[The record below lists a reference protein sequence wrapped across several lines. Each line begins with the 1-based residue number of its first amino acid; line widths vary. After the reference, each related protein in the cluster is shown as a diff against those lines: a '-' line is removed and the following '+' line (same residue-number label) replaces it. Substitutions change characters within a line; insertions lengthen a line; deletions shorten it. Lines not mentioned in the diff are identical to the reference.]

1 MPYDPMNNDTISAV
15 STPFGKAGIGIIRI
29 SGSRAEEIVK
39 KIFRP
44 GKSIR
49 TLESHRLYLGRLIDP
64 SSGQM
69 IDEVLLSLMKGPN
82 SYTRED
88 VVEIN
93 SHSGHI
99 LLSKI
104 LQIVI
109 NEGAR
114 PARPGEFTF
123 RAFANGRIDLTQA
136 EAIVDLINSRSE
148 RGLLL
153 ASRQIRGELRDRV
166 RELRTKLIEILARIE
181 AAIDFPDDEPGL
193 LPREETARFIE
204 GDIIEPINRFIAA
217 YTRRKIWME
226 GIDTVIAGRVNAGK
240 SSLLNRLINEERAI
254 VTSVPGT
261 TRDIIESTIHMK
273 GIPFRLMDTAGIRE
287 GKGKIERIGIRRS
300 EQKLEEADLALILID
315 QSRPLNKDDLRILSR
330 ADSGKSLIV
339 INKIDLPS
347 RLDEAELSRLIN
359 GMSVVR
365 ISTLTG
371 EGIEVLL
378 NTIPDKVMEKDPDS
392 ISLSPAPNI
401 RHKTALTKALNN
413 FSRAVDNIRQGLPM
427 DIIAMDIRE
436 GADILA
442 EITGETTNEDI
453 YEKIFSEFCLGK

>member
-29 SGSRAEEIVK
+29 SGSRAEEIAG
-39 KIFRP
+39 KIFNP
-44 GKSIR
+44 AKSVR
-49 TLESHRLYLGRLIDP
+49 ALESHRLYLGGLIDP
-64 SSGQM
+64 SNGQM
-69 IDEVLLSLMKGPN
+69 IDEVLLSIMKSPN

-109 NEGAR
+109 DQGAR

-123 RAFANGRIDLTQA
+123 RAFSNGRIDLTQA

-153 ASRQIRGELRDRV
+153 ASRQIRGELRDKV
-166 RELRTKLIEILARIE
+166 KELRTKLIEVLARVE
-181 AAIDFPDDEPGL
+181 AAIDFPEEEPGL
-193 LPREETARFIE
+193 LPREETVRFIE
-204 GDIIEPINRFIAA
+204 SDVIEPINRFIAA
-217 YTRRKIWME
+217 YTRRKMWME

-287 GKGKIERIGIRRS
+287 GRGKIERLGIRLS

-315 QSRPLNKDDLRILSR
+315 QSRPLNQDDLRIISKAKR
-330 ADSGKSLIV
+330 DKGLIV
-339 INKIDLPS
+339 INKMDLPS
-347 RLDEAELSRLIN
+347 RLDESELNRLIN
-359 GMSVVR
+359 GMTVVR

-371 EGIEVLL
+371 EGLDDL
-378 NTIPDKVMEKDPDS
+378 MNAIPEKVMENDPDS
-392 ISLSPAPNI
+392 VSLSPAPNI
-401 RHKTALTKALNN
+401 RHKNALTKALGN
-413 FSRAVDNIRQGLPM
+413 FNHAVENMRHGMPM
-427 DIIAMDIRE
+427 DIVAMDIRE
-436 GADILA
+436 GTDTLA
-442 EITGETTNEDI
+442 EITGETADEDI
-453 YEKIFSEFCLGK
+453 YDKIFSEFCLGK

>member
-1 MPYDPMNNDTISAV
+1 MPYEPMNNDTIAAV
-15 STPFGKAGIGIIRI
+15 STPFGKAGIGIIRV
-29 SGSRAEEIVK
+29 SGPRAEEIAK

-44 GKSIR
+44 GNPFLA
-49 TLESHRLYLGRLIDP
+49 LESHRLYLGQITDP

-69 IDEVLLSLMKGPN
+69 IDEVLLSFMKAPH
-82 SYTRED
+82 SYTKED

-93 SHSGHI
+93 SHSGHT

-104 LQIVI
+104 LQIIV
-109 NEGAR
+109 EQGAR
-114 PARPGEFTF
+114 MARPGEFTF

-136 EAIVDLINSRSE
+136 EAVMDLINSRSE

-166 RELRTKLIEILARIE
+166 KELRTGLIEILARIE
-181 AAIDFPDDEPGL
+181 AAIDFPEDEPGML
-193 LPREETARFIE
+193 SREETAGFIE
-204 GDIIEPINRFIAA
+204 KDIIEPVNRFISA
-217 YTRRKIWME
+217 YARRKMWME

-261 TRDIIESTIHMK
+261 TRDVIESTIHMK

-287 GKGKIERIGIRRS
+287 GKGKIERLGIKRS

-315 QSRPLNKDDLRILSR
+315 RSRPMNKDDHRIISR
-330 ADSGKSLIV
+330 AGREKSLIV
-339 INKIDLPS
+339 VNKIDLPS
-347 RLDEAELSRLIN
+347 RLDEAELNRIVD
-359 GMSVVR
+359 GMKVIR

-371 EGIEVLL
+371 EGIDDLL
-378 NTIPDKVMEKDPDS
+378 NTIPDKVMENDPDS

-401 RHKTALTKALNN
+401 RHKNALTKALAN
-413 FSRAVDNIRQGLPM
+413 FKGAVENIRNGSPL
-427 DIIAMDIRE
+427 DIIAMDVRE
-436 GADILA
+436 GSDALG
-442 EITGETTNEDI
+442 EITGETTDEEI
-453 YEKIFSEFCLGK
+453 YDRIFSEFCLGK

>member
-1 MPYDPMNNDTISAV
+1 MPYDPMNNDTIAAV

-29 SGSRAEEIVK
+29 SGARAQEIVK

-44 GKSIR
+44 GKPIQAI
-49 TLESHRLYLGRLIDP
+49 ESHRLYLGQLIDP

-69 IDEVLLSLMKGPN
+69 IDEVLLSFMKSPN

-104 LQIVI
+104 LQVVI
-109 NEGAR
+109 DEGAR
-114 PARPGEFTF
+114 LARPGEFTF

-136 EAIVDLINSRSE
+136 EAVMDLINSRSE

-153 ASRQIRGELRDRV
+153 ASRQIRGELRERV
-166 RELRTKLIEILARIE
+166 MELRGKLIEILARIE
-181 AAIDFPDDEPGL
+181 AAIDFPEDEPGL
-193 LPREETARFIE
+193 LPREATAKFIE
-204 GDIIEPINRFIAA
+204 EGIIEPVRRFISA
-217 YTRRKIWME
+217 YNRRKMWME

-240 SSLLNRLINEERAI
+240 SSLLNRLINEERSI

-261 TRDIIESTIHMK
+261 TRDIVESTIHMK

-287 GKGKIERIGIRRS
+287 GKGKIERLGIRRS

-315 QSRPLNKDDLRILSR
+315 QGRPMNKDDLKILSR
-330 ADSGKSLIV
+330 ADRDKSLIV

-347 RLDEAELSRLIN
+347 RLDEAELNRMIN
-359 GMSVVR
+359 GMTVIR

-371 EGIEVLL
+371 EGIDDLL
-378 NTIPDKVMEKDPDS
+378 NTIPDKVMENDPDS

-401 RHKTALTKALNN
+401 RHKTALTKALDN
-413 FSRAVDNIRQGLPM
+413 FRQAVENIRLGSPM

-436 GADILA
+436 GADTLA

-453 YEKIFSEFCLGK
+453 YDRIFSEFCLGK

>member
-1 MPYDPMNNDTISAV
+1 MPYDLMNNDTIAAV

-29 SGSRAEEIVK
+29 SGSRAEEIAK
-39 KIFRP
+39 KFFKP
-44 GKSIR
+44 GNSFQR
-49 TLESHRLYLGRLIDP
+49 LESHRLYLGQLIDP

-69 IDEVLLSLMKGPN
+69 IDEVLLSFMKAPH

-93 SHSGHI
+93 SHSGHT

-104 LQIVI
+104 LQII
-109 NEGAR
+109 IDQGAR
-114 PARPGEFTF
+114 LARPGEFTF

-136 EAIVDLINSRSE
+136 EAVMDLINSRSE

-166 RELRTKLIEILARIE
+166 KELRTGLIEILARIE
-181 AAIDFPDDEPGL
+181 AAIDFPEDEPGV

-204 GDIIEPINRFIAA
+204 EDVIEPVKKFIEA
-217 YTRRKIWME
+217 YTRRKLWME

-240 SSLLNRLINEERAI
+240 SSLLNRLINEERSI

-261 TRDIIESTIHMK
+261 TRDVVESTIHLK

-287 GKGKIERIGIRRS
+287 GKGKIERLGIERS

-315 QSRPLNKDDLRILSR
+315 QSRPMNKDDYRILSK
-330 ADSGKSLIV
+330 ADREKSLII

-347 RLDEAELSRLIN
+347 RLDEAELNRVIN
-359 GMSVVR
+359 GMKVTR

-371 EGIEVLL
+371 EGIDGLL

-401 RHKTALTKALNN
+401 RHKTALTKALDN
-413 FSRAVDNIRQGLPM
+413 FKNALENIRYGSPM

-436 GADILA
+436 GTDILA
-442 EITGETTNEDI
+442 EITGETTNEEI
-453 YEKIFSEFCLGK
+453 YDRIFSEFCLGK

>member
-1 MPYDPMNNDTISAV
+1 MPYEPMNNDTIAAV

-29 SGSRAEEIVK
+29 SGSRAEEIAK
-39 KIFRP
+39 KIFMA
-44 GKSIR
+44 GKSLR
-49 TLESHRLYLGRLIDP
+49 GLESHRLYLGRLIDP

-69 IDEVLLSLMKGPN
+69 IDEVLLSFMKAPN

-93 SHSGHI
+93 SHSGHV

-109 NEGAR
+109 DEGAR

-123 RAFANGRIDLTQA
+123 RAFTNGRIDLTQA
-136 EAIVDLINSRSE
+136 EAVMDLINTRSE

-166 RELRTKLIEILARIE
+166 TDLREKLIGVLARIE
-181 AAIDFPDDEPGL
+181 ASIDFPEDEPGL
-193 LPREETARFIE
+193 LSREDTADFIE
-204 GDIIEPINRFIAA
+204 KSIIEPIGKFISAH
-217 YTRRKIWME
+217 TRRKMWME

-240 SSLLNRLINEERAI
+240 SSLLNRLLNEERSI

-261 TRDIIESTIHMK
+261 TRDIIESTIHVK
-273 GIPFRLMDTAGIRE
+273 GIPFRIMDTAGIRE
-287 GKGKIERIGIRRS
+287 GKGKIEKLGIKRS

-315 QSRPLNKDDLRILSR
+315 RSRPLNSDDRRILSR
-330 ADSGKSLIV
+330 ADKEKSIIV

-347 RLDEAELSRLIN
+347 RLDEAELY
-359 GMSVVR
+359 GMIRDMKVVR
-365 ISTLTG
+365 ISTLSG
-371 EGIEVLL
+371 EGIDHLL
-378 NTIPDKVMEKDPDS
+378 DLIPEKVMEKDPDS
-392 ISLSPAPNI
+392 VSLSPAPNI
-401 RHKTALTKALNN
+401 RHKAALAKALDN
-413 FSRAVDNIRQGLPM
+413 FKRAADNIRQGLPM

-436 GADILA
+436 GADALA
-442 EITGETTNEDI
+442 EITGEATNEDV
-453 YEKIFSEFCLGK
+453 YDRIFSEFCLGK

>member
-1 MPYDPMNNDTISAV
+1 MPYELMNNDTIAAV

-29 SGSRAEEIVK
+29 SGSRAEEIAK
-39 KIFRP
+39 KFFKP
-44 GKSIR
+44 GKSFQR
-49 TLESHRLYLGRLIDP
+49 LESHRLYLGQLIDP
-64 SSGQM
+64 SSGKM
-69 IDEVLLSLMKGPN
+69 IDEVLLSFMKAPH

-93 SHSGHI
+93 SHSGYT

-104 LQIVI
+104 LQII
-109 NEGAR
+109 IDQGAR
-114 PARPGEFTF
+114 LARPGEFTF

-136 EAIVDLINSRSE
+136 EAVMDLINSRSE

-166 RELRTKLIEILARIE
+166 KELRTGLIEILARIE
-181 AAIDFPDDEPGL
+181 AAIDFPEDEPGL
-193 LPREETARFIE
+193 LSREETGRFIE
-204 GDIIEPINRFIAA
+204 EDVIEPVKRFIEA
-217 YTRRKIWME
+217 YTRRKLWME

-240 SSLLNRLINEERAI
+240 SSLLNRLINEERSI

-261 TRDIIESTIHMK
+261 TRDVVESTIHLK

-287 GKGKIERIGIRRS
+287 GKGKIERLGIERS

-315 QSRPLNKDDLRILSR
+315 QSRPMNKDDYRILSK
-330 ADSGKSLIV
+330 ADREKSLII

-347 RLDEAELSRLIN
+347 RLDEAELNRVIN
-359 GMSVVR
+359 GMKVTR

-371 EGIEVLL
+371 EGIDGLL

-401 RHKTALTKALNN
+401 RHKTALTKALDN
-413 FSRAVDNIRQGLPM
+413 FKNALENIRYGSPM

-436 GADILA
+436 GTDILA
-442 EITGETTNEDI
+442 EITGETTNEEI
-453 YEKIFSEFCLGK
+453 YDRIFSEFCLGK